1 MLGHRLQLLNRRV
14 VFFQWIDAVTILAQG
29 PYSRTIYRTL
39 RIGRD
44 DHLEKSEA
52 YLMIS

>member
-29 PYSRTIYRTL
+29 PYSRTIYRRFGLVEMTL
-39 RIGRD
+39 SKNPKPI
-44 DHLEKSEA
+44 L
-52 YLMIS
+52 